1 MKPIPDSAI
10 DAVLDE
16 LDDYEEDRYAE
27 TADAFAQAQPYVFA
41 YLTNEE
47 NFHLLTE
54 EERGYV
60 EYLSLVVWMTITR
73 VHGSI
78 PVVDVEQIGQAEE
91 RNYELLETAPAHR
104 FEERIETF
112 FDHTD
117 QPALLRFAIEAVTE
131 DDEEEEN
138 LVITPE
144 GRETGFVAVKTVID
158 VLTQS

>member
-16 LDDYEEDRYAE
+16 LDDYDENRYADA
-27 TADAFAQAQPYVFA
+27 ADAFAQAQPYVFA

-60 EYLSLVVWMTITR
+60 EYLSLVVWMTATR
-73 VHGSI
+73 IFGSI
-78 PVVDVEQIGQAEE
+78 PVVDVERIGQAEE
-91 RNYELLETAPAHR
+91 RNYELLETTPAHR
-104 FEERIETF
+104 LEDRLETF

-144 GRETGFVAVKTVID
+144 GRETVFVAVKTVID